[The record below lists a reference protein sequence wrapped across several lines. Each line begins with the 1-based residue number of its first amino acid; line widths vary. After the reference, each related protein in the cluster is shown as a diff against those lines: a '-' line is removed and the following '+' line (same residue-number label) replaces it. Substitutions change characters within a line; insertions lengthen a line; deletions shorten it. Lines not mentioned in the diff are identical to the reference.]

1 MLFRSHSP
9 INAVYPYAGQLKAHE
24 GLVIMDTPGNDPT
37 SVSGLVAGGCQLV
50 VFSTG
55 QGTPTGNAMAPVYR
69 LTANRVTARTMA
81 DNIDFDASATIYG
94 PQTMVELRDAMID
107 ELIEVCNGRLTC
119 AEAIGYTETALP
131 HLCNYM

>member
-1 MLFRSHSP
+1 
-9 INAVYPYAGQLKAHE
+9 
-24 GLVIMDTPGNDPT
+24 
-37 SVSGLVAGGCQLV
+37 
-50 VFSTG
+50 
-55 QGTPTGNAMAPVYR
+55 MAPVYR

-119 AEAIGYTETALP
+119 AEAIG
-131 HLCNYM
+131 